1 MANVN
6 DYLNQLNALLTAETA
21 KIAQESTLEDSIIAL
36 ITATKAANDALQAQV
51 IALTPDPAVQDQ
63 INALFAANDQ
73 ALDAN
78 VAKLTAA
85 VPAGTPA
92 EPTARKK

>member
-1 MANVN
+1 MDIKA
-6 DYLNQLNALLTAETA
+6 YLASLQTLLTAETA
-21 KIAQESTLEDSIIAL
+21 KIAAESTLEDSVIAL
-36 ITATKAANDALQAQV
+36 IAAAKAANDVLQAQV

-63 INALFAANDQ
+63 INALFAANDT

-85 VPAGTPA
+85 VPVNTPVA
-92 EPTARKK
+92 